1 MSCAS
6 STGARGTAPARSGLV
21 RSMPLSITA
30 TETGASCGSRQGVRI
45 EEGVDGGQVPLASRQ
60 RVGRRPGQ
68 RAPAHAELRRER
80 AEEAPRAAPAHSPAA
95 TLGPH
100 AEPERAVRPRLCARN
115 PRPASVEHVLQR
127 DEAARAGREQPPPQQ
142 RTRAA
147 AQQQAGM
154 ADHGHG
160 RRRQRARN
168 EPVARRLA
176 DRAPERD
183 GLVVADRVRGDVAPA
198 ELRRRLQR
206 GGAGRCG
213 AREQHAVAHHAR
225 VQGDRR
231 PGLGRGRPRRGR
243 EPGRAQPEALA
254 QRARPR
260 ARAGPRC
267 R

>member
-1 MSCAS
+1 MRLVDGRQGHGAGEV
-6 STGARGTAPARSGLV
+6 GARAVDAAVDHRHGDRGVL
-21 RSMPLSITA
+21 RR
-30 TETGASCGSRQGVRI
+30 RQRVRI

-142 RTRAA
+142 RTRPA

-176 DRAPERD
+176 DRAAERD
-183 GLVVADRVRGDVAPA
+183 GLVIAHRVRCDVAPA
-198 ELRRRLQR
+198 ELRRRP
-206 GGAGRCG
+206 A
-213 AREQHAVAHHAR
+213 AW
-225 VQGDRR
+225 
-231 PGLGRGRPRRGR
+231 
-243 EPGRAQPEALA
+243 
-254 QRARPR
+254 RPR
-260 ARAGPRC
+260 AARC
-267 R
+267 P